1 MAIKRTY
8 QVQLSTLIYMFILV
22 ALSFIVG
29 CYGLFV
35 SYVARDHVDTY
46 YNRCIT
52 LMDEN
57 AKLREQLSNVTPTSK
72 KVEMV
77 FNVGDD
83 EFAPKTLARQNRN
96 YLNIKKLSNGGRWE
110 GQIGV
115 DKHQHVIFSHP
126 AFSVRAG
133 AIILKNYEKKHGIK
147 TIKDMIHRFAEG
159 NREQYIKF
167 VCDWLNVHPTQKIS
181 LTKNLHR
188 ILPAMIKFETG
199 EDVGIEYTEIINAVI
214 S

>member
-1 MAIKRTY
+1 MVIRRTY
-8 QVQLSTLIYMFILV
+8 QVGLSTLIYMFILV

-35 SYVARDHVDTY
+35 SYVSRDKVDIY
-46 YNRCIT
+46 YTRCIT
-52 LMDEN
+52 LMEEN
-57 AKLREQLSNVTPTSK
+57 SKLREQLANVAPASK

-83 EFAPKTLARQNRN
+83 EFAPKTLARANRN
-96 YLNIKKLSNGGRWE
+96 LLNIRYFGGE
-110 GQIGV
+110 KFKGTIGV
-115 DKHQHVIFSHP
+115 DKHNHVIFSHP

-147 TIKDMIHRFAEG
+147 TIKDMIHRFAES

-167 VCDWLNVHPTQKIS
+167 VCDKVGVRPNQAIS
-181 LTKNLHR
+181 LTKNMHK
-188 ILPAMIKFETG
+188 ILPAMIHFETG
-199 EDVGIEYTEIINAVI
+199 EKVGSAYTGIIEAALK
-214 S
+214 

>member
-1 MAIKRTY
+1 MVIRRTY
-8 QVQLSTLIYMFILV
+8 QVGLSTLIYMFILV

-35 SYVARDHVDTY
+35 SYVSRDKVDIY
-46 YNRCIT
+46 YTRCIT
-52 LMDEN
+52 LMEEN
-57 AKLREQLSNVTPTSK
+57 SKLREQLANVAPTSK

-83 EFAPKTLARQNRN
+83 EFAPKTLARANRN
-96 YLNIKKLSNGGRWE
+96 LLNIRYFGGE
-110 GQIGV
+110 KFKGAIGV
-115 DKHQHVIFSHP
+115 DKHNHVIFSHP

-133 AIILKNYEKKHGIK
+133 AIILKNYEKKHGIN

-167 VCDWLNVHPTQKIS
+167 VCKWLDVHPTEKIS

-199 EDVGIEYTEIINAVI
+199 EDVGLEYTEIINAVI

>member
-57 AKLREQLSNVTPTSK
+57 AKLREQLSNATPTSR
-72 KVEMV
+72 KVEMT

-96 YLNIKKLSNGGRWE
+96 YLNIKKLSNGARWE

-115 DKHQHVIFSHP
+115 DVHGHVIFEHP
-126 AFSVRAG
+126 AYSIRAG
-133 AIILKNYEKKHGIK
+133 AMILKNYEDRHGIN
-147 TIKDMIHRFAEG
+147 TIEGIINRFCEG
-159 NREQYIKF
+159 NKKQYVSFLCKELDF
-167 VCDWLNVHPTQKIS
+167 KPRQKIS
-181 LTKNLHR
+181 IKKHLHR
-188 ILPAMIKFETG
+188 IIPAMIKFETG
-199 EDVGIEYTEIINAVI
+199 EDVGVEYTSIINAVI

>member
-35 SYVARDHVDTY
+35 SYVSRDKVDTY
-46 YNRCIT
+46 YTRCIT
-52 LMDEN
+52 LMEEN
-57 AKLREQLSNVTPTSK
+57 SKLREQLANVAPTSK

-83 EFAPKTLARQNRN
+83 EFAPKTLARANRN
-96 YLNIKKLSNGGRWE
+96 LLNIRYFGGE
-110 GQIGV
+110 KFKGAIGV
-115 DKHQHVIFSHP
+115 DKHNHVIFSHP

-133 AIILKNYEKKHGIK
+133 AIILKNYEKKHGIN

-167 VCDWLNVHPTQKIS
+167 VCKWLDVHPTEKIS

-199 EDVGIEYTEIINAVI
+199 EDVGLEYTEIINAVI

>member
-8 QVQLSTLIYMFILV
+8 QVGLSTLIYMFILV

-35 SYVARDHVDTY
+35 SYVSRDKVDIY
-46 YNRCIT
+46 YTRCIT
-52 LMDEN
+52 LMEEN
-57 AKLREQLSNVTPTSK
+57 SKLREQLANVAPASK

-83 EFAPKTLARQNRN
+83 EFAPKTLARANRN
-96 YLNIKKLSNGGRWE
+96 LLNIRYFGGE
-110 GQIGV
+110 KFKGTIGV
-115 DKHQHVIFSHP
+115 DKHNHVIFSHP

-167 VCDWLNVHPTQKIS
+167 VCKWLDVHPTQKIS
-181 LTKNLHR
+181 ITKNLHR

-199 EDVGIEYTEIINAVI
+199 EDVGMEYTEIINAII

>member
-8 QVQLSTLIYMFILV
+8 QVQLSTLVYMFILV

-35 SYVARDHVDTY
+35 SYVSRDKVDTY
-46 YNRCIT
+46 YTRCIT
-52 LMDEN
+52 LMEEN
-57 AKLREQLSNVTPTSK
+57 SKLREQLANVAPTSK

-83 EFAPKTLARQNRN
+83 EFAPKTLARANRN
-96 YLNIKKLSNGGRWE
+96 LLNIRYFGGE
-110 GQIGV
+110 KFKGAIGV
-115 DKHQHVIFSHP
+115 DKHNHVIFSHP

-133 AIILKNYEKKHGIK
+133 AIILKNYEKKHGIN

-167 VCDWLNVHPTQKIS
+167 VCKWLDVHPTEKIS

-199 EDVGIEYTEIINAVI
+199 EDVGLEYTEIINAVI